1 MNNFRKIVLPILL
14 AGIWVNLSEF
24 LRNEFLL
31 KEYWTNHYAQMN
43 QTFPS
48 EPINGIVWMLWGFMF
63 AIVVFILS
71 RKYNLLQTTLLSWFV
86 GFVLMWLV
94 IWNLEVLP
102 IGIMFFAFPLSL
114 LEAFVASWIC
124 HKLSPNENGNKRSEK
139 WADF

>member
-1 MNNFRKIVLPILL
+1 MNYFKKTVLPVLL

-48 EPINGIVWMLWGFMF
+48 EPVNGIIWMIWGFMF

-71 RKYNLLQTTLLSWFV
+71 RKFNLLQTTLLSWFV

-94 IWNLEVLP
+94 IWNLNVLP
-102 IGIMFFAFPLSL
+102 IGIMYFAFPLSL
-114 LEAFVASWIC
+114 LEAFLASWIC
-124 HKLSPNENGNKRSEK
+124 HKLSPDQDNNKQSAN